1 MTQKERDTVICDIDG
16 TIADNS
22 HRQHYLEGKRD
33 WKSFFEG
40 IENDKPILK
49 ILKKIEYLY
58 QDGFQIIFVTG
69 RPEEYRELTQKW
81 LKKYLNVN
89 FSLFMRKNND
99 RRDKVQIKKEIFEKN
114 IKGLNIFLVFENDE
128 TLCNLWA
135 SFGLEVFKVDESNLD

>member
-1 MTQKERDTVICDIDG
+1 MMQKERDTVICDIDG

-33 WKSFFEG
+33 WKSFFEE

-114 IKGLNIFLVFENDE
+114 IKV
-128 TLCNLWA
+128 
-135 SFGLEVFKVDESNLD
+135 

>member
-1 MTQKERDTVICDIDG
+1 MMQKERDTVICDIDG

-33 WKSFFEG
+33 WKSFFEE

-69 RPEEYRELTQKW
+69 EA
-81 LKKYLNVN
+81 
-89 FSLFMRKNND
+89 
-99 RRDKVQIKKEIFEKN
+99 RRISRTHSKMVKEIFK
-114 IKGLNIFLVFENDE
+114 
-128 TLCNLWA
+128 C
-135 SFGLEVFKVDESNLD
+135 